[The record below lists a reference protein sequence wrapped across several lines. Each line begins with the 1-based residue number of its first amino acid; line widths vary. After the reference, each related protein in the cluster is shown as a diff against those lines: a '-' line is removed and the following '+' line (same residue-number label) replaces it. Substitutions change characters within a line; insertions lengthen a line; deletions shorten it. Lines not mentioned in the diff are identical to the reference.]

1 VAWGAP
7 VLRATRDIDLLAR
20 TSNDLDFVRSLI
32 VEICAIKVPED
43 GLIFDVASV
52 STERIAEDAD

>member
-1 VAWGAP
+1 
-7 VLRATRDIDLLAR
+7 LRATRDIDLLAR